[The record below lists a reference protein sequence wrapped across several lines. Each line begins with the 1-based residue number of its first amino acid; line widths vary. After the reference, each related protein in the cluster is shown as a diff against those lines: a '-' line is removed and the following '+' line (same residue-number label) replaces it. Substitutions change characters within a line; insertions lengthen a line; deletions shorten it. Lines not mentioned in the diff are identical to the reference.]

1 MSMSEKEQQKNE
13 MLSAFIDA
21 EQSDIETIQIVDALL
36 NESEYKERFIRTQL
50 VNDILNDSANGQSTD
65 FLFNNSIHKKISASL
80 DELPAHYVDGAVNL
94 QALSTEDVTQ
104 SSWFRR
110 MFDNKVISGVSVAA
124 SVMFVTLFTFQ
135 HFDSVNGSAD
145 ESTSNFNNSVLAD
158 SSQSAPSLIMAPSAL
173 PSNLAAAG
181 AGTSS
186 TNMKDQ
192 YRWVEA
198 DPELS
203 RQVREYISEHEAH
216 RTTYSLQPKV
226 RAAAYRIGE

>member
-1 MSMSEKEQQKNE
+1 MSEKNQQKNE

-36 NESEYKERFIRTQL
+36 NEPEYKKRFIRTQL
-50 VNDILNDSANGQSTD
+50 VNDILNDSANAQSSD
-65 FLFNNSIHKKISASL
+65 FLLNNSLHKQVSASL

-94 QALSTEDVTQ
+94 QTLSTEDVTQ

-110 MFDNKVISGVSVAA
+110 MFDNKVVSGVSVAA
-124 SVMFVTLFTFQ
+124 SVMFATLFTLQ
-135 HFDSVNGSAD
+135 HFDSVNGSVN
-145 ESTSNFNNSVLAD
+145 ESTDHFNNPVLVD
-158 SSQSAPSLIMAPSAL
+158 SSQSTPSLIMAPSAL

-181 AGTSS
+181 AGSAS
-186 TNMKDQ
+186 GNMKDQ
-192 YRWVEA
+192 YHWVEA

-203 RQVREYISEHEAH
+203 RQVREYISEHETH